1 MKKKSGF
8 TLVEV
13 IIAMAVTMVAM
24 AAAVLLFRDSTKA
37 NNNVTQSSDMSDN
50 LRAGLNLVVQD
61 LIQTGT
67 GIPTGG
73 ISIPNTVNAA
83 GCNVGKPVNRPPTVL
98 NLTFQGPNAAHA
110 GCNVILPAIEPGNN
124 LGPTVASPDGTSG
137 PRTDII
143 TIMYEDNT
151 LALVQ
156 KPINSAACPGGSI
169 LADGSSITFDN
180 KVTCL
185 PIGGA
190 GIPVNPGD
198 LLLIY
203 NANNTNGILQT
214 VTSVNGQTLKF
225 DAGDAFN
232 LNGRTTTEA
241 NGTILSLQNT
251 VIDKITGLPVPNG
264 FYPPTS
270 ATRVWMITY
279 YLDANT
285 DPNHPMLMRAVNFNA
300 PQPVAE
306 TLENLQFAF
315 NFADGTTPPPVNQF
329 AVPTVPAPTGDSEN
343 QIRSVNVYMGAR
355 STTSA
360 ANPGKYVR
368 TNLST
373 QVALRSMAYFN
384 TFE

>member
-8 TLVEV
+8 TLVEI

-37 NNNVTQSSDMSDN
+37 NSNVTQSSDMSDN

-83 GCNVGKPVNRPPTVL
+83 GCNIGRPVNRPPTVL
-98 NLTFQGPNAAHA
+98 NLTFQGPNAANV
-110 GCNVILPAIEPGNN
+110 GCNVILPAIEPGNS
-124 LGPTVASPDGTSG
+124 LGPTVLSPDGTSG

-156 KPINSAACPGGSI
+156 KAINGATCPAGQI
-169 LADGSSITFDN
+169 AADGSFIKFDAAC
-180 KVTCL
+180 VT
-185 PIGGA
+185 IGGA
-190 GIPVNPGD
+190 GIPVNPQD
-198 LLLIY
+198 LLMIY
-203 NANNTNGILQT
+203 NGNNPNGILQT
-214 VTSVNGQTLKF
+214 VTSVAGQQLNF
-225 DAGDAFN
+225 AAGDAYN
-232 LNGRTTTEA
+232 LNGRTTTETA
-241 NGTILSLQNT
+241 GTIKQLQNLT
-251 VIDKITGLPVPNG
+251 AGVPNG
-264 FYPPTS
+264 TYPPTS
-270 ATRVWMITY
+270 ATRIWMVTY
-279 YLDANT
+279 YLDATT
-285 DPNHPMLMRAVNFNA
+285 DAQHPMLMRAVNFNP

-306 TLENLQFAF
+306 TLENLQFAY
-315 NFADGTTPPPVNQF
+315 NFADGTKPAPVNQF
-329 AVPTVPAPTGDSEN
+329 VVPAVPAPAGDNEN
-343 QIRSVNVYMGAR
+343 QIRSVNVYMSAR

-368 TNLST
+368 TNLAT

-384 TFE
+384 TY